1 MEPLVRVMIIEL
13 LPVSMFLKSRET
25 CPNQPAPL
33 HRVGVASSEITAGD
47 TITGDSPYPQGANQF
62 RMRLDFVLFRHTALI
77 AKGFGIE
84 FGECPDGKSGRT
96 PYRQGNREKPEVPI
110 RQFVEMAQILDDP
123 DTGVQKPSMGGPFGI
138 A

>member
-62 RMRLDFVLFRHTALI
+62 RMRLDFVLFRHTALGSGPI
-77 AKGFGIE
+77 NFAFTVFG
-84 FGECPDGKSGRT
+84 DD
-96 PYRQGNREKPEVPI
+96 VPI
-110 RQFVEMAQILDDP
+110 IH
-123 DTGVQKPSMGGPFGI
+123 GGTSYERSFLADAG
-138 A
+138 ATETH